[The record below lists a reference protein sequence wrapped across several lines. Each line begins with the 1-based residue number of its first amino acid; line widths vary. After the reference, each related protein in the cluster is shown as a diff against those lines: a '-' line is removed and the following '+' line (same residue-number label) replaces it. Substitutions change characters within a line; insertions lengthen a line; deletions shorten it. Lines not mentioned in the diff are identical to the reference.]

1 MAAVVLVMMMV
12 MMMVMV
18 MVMVMVMPTSAT
30 MEVGTATKLTSAVS
44 P

>member
-12 MMMVMV
+12 MMMV